1 MPEKSLPLKSS
12 PIPTLLSCGGKA
24 IEYFTRRD
32 LLNEKV
38 KPITHVWQLPE
49 ATRILRKQQSNG
61 SWSHS
66 GKKTVTYPKN
76 HHELVETWKNL
87 RILVER
93 YEFTKEHEAARKAA
107 EYLFSFQTEDGD
119 IRGMLANQYATYY
132 TGAMLAFF
140 IKAGYAGDVRVEK
153 GLDWLLQMRQNDGG
167 WSVPILTHTL
177 SRATINKITG
187 TYAEPLEP
195 DRAKPFSHN
204 WTDMVLR
211 AFAVHPTRRRS
222 KEAQVAA
229 ELLKSSFFKPD
240 YYTSYQDERYWTR
253 FMFWWPNILTAL
265 ESLSAMGYSKDDPDI
280 QKGLRWFVENQLPNG
295 LWKLDYSKAAKETV
309 SEEQLWLGLK
319 IARLF
324 KRFYG

>member
-1 MPEKSLPLKSS
+1 
-12 PIPTLLSCGGKA
+12 
-24 IEYFTRRD
+24 
-32 LLNEKV
+32 
-38 KPITHVWQLPE
+38 
-49 ATRILRKQQSNG
+49 
-61 SWSHS
+61 
-66 GKKTVTYPKN
+66 
-76 HHELVETWKNL
+76 
-87 RILVER
+87 
-93 YEFTKEHEAARKAA
+93 
-107 EYLFSFQTEDGD
+107 
-119 IRGMLANQYATYY
+119 
-132 TGAMLAFF
+132 
-140 IKAGYAGDVRVEK
+140 
-153 GLDWLLQMRQNDGG
+153 
-167 WSVPILTHTL
+167 
-177 SRATINKITG
+177 
-187 TYAEPLEP
+187 
-195 DRAKPFSHN
+195 SHN

>member
-167 WSVPILTHTL
+167 WSVPILTYTL

-195 DRAKPFSHN
+195 DRA
-204 WTDMVLR
+204 
-211 AFAVHPTRRRS
+211 
-222 KEAQVAA
+222 
-229 ELLKSSFFKPD
+229 
-240 YYTSYQDERYWTR
+240 
-253 FMFWWPNILTAL
+253 
-265 ESLSAMGYSKDDPDI
+265 
-280 QKGLRWFVENQLPNG
+280 
-295 LWKLDYSKAAKETV
+295 
-309 SEEQLWLGLK
+309 
-319 IARLF
+319 
-324 KRFYG
+324 